1 MAKRPSASMRGRNR
15 RWCVLSIH
23 GLIYMMS
30 AGMRKN
36 TVSIR
41 NRIDLMSTRLMSSPI
56 LIFMNESASKPEI
69 VVRLEAEISG
79 MASVSARMVASRGSR
94 CSRSSV

>member
-1 MAKRPSASMRGRNR
+1 MRGRNC

-23 GLIYMMS
+23 GLMYMIS
-30 AGMRKN
+30 AGIRKN

-41 NRIDLMSTRLMSSPI
+41 NRIALMSTRLISSPI

-79 MASVSARMVASRGSR
+79 MASVSARMVASRGSIR
-94 CSRSSV
+94 SRSSV

>member
-1 MAKRPSASMRGRNR
+1 MRGRNW

-23 GLIYMMS
+23 GLMYMMS
-30 AGMRKN
+30 AGIRKN

-41 NRIDLMSTRLMSSPI
+41 NRIDLMSTRLISSPI
-56 LIFMNESASKPEI
+56 LIFMNESASRPEI

-79 MASVSARMVASRGSR
+79 MASVSARMVASRGAR